1 MHEIETVK
9 QLFVVIASSVL
20 WETTTQGN
28 EVEEFTTTN
37 ELEHDELDGLGSLLG
52 VSLLTFVNFVKSNN
66 VLVLELG
73 ESVNLSVDQF
83 LEGLVRVDDL
93 DGIASVGAI
102 LSKLDFARDA
112 ASERSS
118 ESVLVQSSWH
128 CIWVFFSQRFLLF
141 NKLEIKAQFIAL
153 FCS

>member
-1 MHEIETVK
+1 M
-9 QLFVVIASSVL
+9 
-20 WETTTQGN
+20 
-28 EVEEFTTTN
+28 
-37 ELEHDELDGLGSLLG
+37 
-52 VSLLTFVNFVKSNN
+52 
-66 VLVLELG
+66 LELG

-128 CIWVFFSQRFLLF
+128 CI
-141 NKLEIKAQFIAL
+141 
-153 FCS
+153 